1 MNRVLASLLV
11 VFSLSGC
18 VDQAEPQEIK
28 PPTTGS
34 SSTQTSNS
42 GMAQTEPAPL
52 PMDFIVV
59 EQAIWPRSETYF
71 DFVLVL
77 SNPNTDF
84 AWDAASVDIDG
95 VSADG
100 SVLDSTWATVSL
112 LPGRSRAI
120 YGSLF
125 TDGRTPVALELRG
138 MSAPTFVGD
147 STYCNVVASRL
158 TVEPSYGDT
167 WVRGYV
173 TSDCQ
178 SALEDVAIQVLVRDS
193 NGELIFGGESTVGIV
208 KPQTESFAEIL
219 LWDVEV
225 PPSSSIE
232 LVSELGF

>member
-1 MNRVLASLLV
+1 MFGGTSRLFAAITCVISLTGCGLTAEGET
-11 VFSLSGC
+11 SSQPSRTQTANSG
-18 VDQAEPQEIK
+18 VAQAEP
-28 PPTTGS
+28 
-34 SSTQTSNS
+34 
-42 GMAQTEPAPL
+42 APVPL
-52 PMDFIVV
+52 NFKVV

-84 AWDAASVDIDG
+84 AWDSASVDIDG
-95 VSADG
+95 VAADG
-100 SVLDSTWATVSL
+100 SILDSTWATVSL
-112 LPGRSRAI
+112 LPDRSRAI

-125 TDGRTPVALELRG
+125 TDGRAPVALELRG
-138 MSAPTFVGD
+138 MSTPTFVGD
-147 STYCNVVASRL
+147 STYCNIEASRVK
-158 TVEPSYGDT
+158 VEPAYGDT

-173 TSDCQ
+173 TSDCE
-178 SALEDVAIQVLVRDS
+178 SALEDVAIQVLIRDS
-193 NGELIFGGESTVGIV
+193 KGKLIFGGEGTVGIV